1 MKLLLSEEGDH
12 DEYYCCWFCSVSAIL
27 DVLVIITYLQDLLT
41 YSLRADSYSRREVD
55 EE

>member
-1 MKLLLSEEGDH
+1 MKLLLSEEDDH